1 MPLEKTSIEYNHPEI
16 PDGSNSKHNDSFA
29 RSGFLL
35 TTAAQNMALVIA
47 PVFVKR
53 LVSNYDTNL
62 PTTILILEET
72 VV

>member
-1 MPLEKTSIEYNHPEI
+1 
-16 PDGSNSKHNDSFA
+16 
-29 RSGFLL
+29 
-35 TTAAQNMALVIA
+35 MAVVIA